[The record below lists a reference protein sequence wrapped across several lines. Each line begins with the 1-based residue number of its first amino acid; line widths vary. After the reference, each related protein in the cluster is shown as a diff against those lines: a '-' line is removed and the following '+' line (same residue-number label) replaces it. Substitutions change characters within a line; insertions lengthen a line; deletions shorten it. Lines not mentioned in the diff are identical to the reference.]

1 MKRTGFFLIMLVMIS
16 FSCQQ
21 PKQEVPKRTK
31 DYSHLQGSEND
42 SIFDSIS
49 NTYIQIKKVN
59 FGTDLSYR
67 LDSTETEGVID
78 SAVIETYFILNDVSA
93 AQIPLNRYI
102 VSDNYDLY
110 IGMILNMTT
119 EELKEE
125 YSSIDSCFIEA
136 KTSNDVI
143 RIFSQHDTIWTVKYL
158 LDLNTDYIFSFSSKD
173 SAFIHQMFTQYETP
187 EDRIF

>member
-1 MKRTGFFLIMLVMIS
+1 MIS

-21 PKQEVPKRTK
+21 PKQEAPKRTQ

-49 NTYIQIKKVN
+49 NTYIQIEKVN

-78 SAVIETYFILNDVSA
+78 SAVIETYFRLNDVSV

-102 VSDNYDLY
+102 VSDKYDLY

-125 YSSIDSCFIEA
+125 YSSIDSCFIET

-158 LDLNTDYIFSFSSKD
+158 LDLNKDYIFSFSSKD